1 MSNLTKNLL
10 LALTLVCVIALIV
23 FFVQLIV
30 LNRGVEPREPGATI
44 SADSQQEDEEE
55 DPDSEATGDETPDAD
70 EAGGDNEPAQTT
82 PRPPPQGTRHE
93 LLVAAD
99 TETKLIIYVRE
110 ELFEFVENE
119 TNWEFLYSGEG
130 DASLEIGF
138 MLVSP
143 RGLAAD
149 AETYLNNYTDGAET
163 EFEGEQSIQD
173 SGLRGY
179 YLSAQ
184 HGSISYEAWIHA
196 LPDSDLALVFVISY
210 INSQQRD
217 TLYEILSTMEMA

>member
-1 MSNLTKNLL
+1 MGNLTKNLL
-10 LALTLVCVIALIV
+10 LGLTLACVIALIV

-30 LNRGVEPREPGATI
+30 LNRGVEPRELGATI
-44 SADSQQEDEEE
+44 SGDSQQEDEQE
-55 DPDSEATGDETPDAD
+55 DPDSGATGEEMPDAD
-70 EAGGDNEPAQTT
+70 EGNGDNEPAQMTT
-82 PRPPPQGTRHE
+82 RPPPQGTRRE

-99 TETKLIIYVRE
+99 TETKLIIYAEE

-119 TNWEFLYSGEG
+119 TNWEFLYLGEG

-149 AETYLNNYTDGAET
+149 AETYLSNYTDGAET

-196 LPDSDLALVFVISY
+196 LPDSDLALVFVINYQS
-210 INSQQRD
+210 SQQRD
-217 TLYEILSTMEMA
+217 TLYEVLSTMEMA

>member
-1 MSNLTKNLL
+1 MGNLTKNLL
-10 LALTLVCVIALIV
+10 LGLTLVCVIALIV

-44 SADSQQEDEEE
+44 SGDSQQEDEHE
-55 DPDSEATGDETPDAD
+55 DPDSDANGEEIPDPDGDD
-70 EAGGDNEPAQTT
+70 GDNEPAQITT
-82 PRPPPQGTRHE
+82 RPPPQGKRFD

-99 TETKLIIYVRE
+99 TDTRLIIFARE

-119 TNWEFLYSGEG
+119 TNWEFLYSGQG
-130 DASLEIGF
+130 DAALEIGF
-138 MLVSP
+138 MFISP

-149 AETYLNNYTDGAET
+149 AETYLSNYTDGAET
-163 EFEGEQSIQD
+163 AFEGEQPIGD
-173 SGLRGY
+173 SELRGY

-184 HGSISYEAWIHA
+184 HRDTSYEAWIHA

-210 INSQQRD
+210 QNSQQRD
-217 TLYEILSTMEMA
+217 ALYEILGTMELA

>member
-1 MSNLTKNLL
+1 MGNLTKNLL

-30 LNRGVEPREPGATI
+30 LNRGVEPREHGTTI
-44 SADSQQEDEEE
+44 SDGSQLDDEKE
-55 DPDSEATGDETPDAD
+55 DPDAETTGDETPDAD
-70 EAGGDNEPAQTT
+70 EADGDNEPAQTT
-82 PRPPPQGTRHE
+82 QRPPPQGKRHE

-99 TETKLIIYVRE
+99 TETKLTVYARE

-119 TNWEFLYSGEG
+119 TNWEFLYLGEG
-130 DASLEIGF
+130 NASLEIGF
-138 MLVSP
+138 MFVSA
-143 RGLAAD
+143 RGLAVD
-149 AETYLNNYTDGAET
+149 AETYLSNYTDGAAS

-184 HGSISYEAWIHA
+184 HGGISYEAWIHA
-196 LPDSDLALVFVISY
+196 LPASDLALVFVISY

-217 TLYEILSTMEMA
+217 ALYEILSSMEMA

>member
-1 MSNLTKNLL
+1 MGNLTKNLL
-10 LALTLVCVIALIV
+10 LGLTLVCVIALIV

-44 SADSQQEDEEE
+44 SADPQQEDEKE
-55 DPDSEATGDETPDAD
+55 DPDAETPDEETPDAD
-70 EAGGDNEPAQTT
+70 EVDGDNEPAQTT
-82 PRPPPQGTRHE
+82 PRPQPQGTRHE

-99 TETKLIIYVRE
+99 TETKLIVYAKE

-119 TNWEFLYSGEG
+119 TNWEFIYSGEG
-130 DASLEIGF
+130 EALLEIGF
-138 MLVSP
+138 MFISP
-143 RGLAAD
+143 RGLASD
-149 AETYLNNYTDGAET
+149 AETYLSNYTDGSET

-173 SGLRGY
+173 SELRGY
-179 YLSAQ
+179 HLSAQ
-184 HGSISYEAWIHA
+184 RGSTSYEAWIHA

-217 TLYEILSTMEMA
+217 LLYEVLSTMEMA

>member
-1 MSNLTKNLL
+1 MGNLTKNLL

-44 SADSQQEDEEE
+44 SADSQQEDEQE

-70 EAGGDNEPAQTT
+70 ETGDDNEPAQITT
-82 PRPPPQGTRHE
+82 RPPPQGTQHE

-99 TETKLIIYVRE
+99 TDTKLIVYAKDD
-110 ELFEFVENE
+110 LFDFVENE

-130 DASLEIGF
+130 DAALEIGF
-138 MLVSP
+138 MFVSP

-149 AETYLNNYTDGAET
+149 AETYLSNYTDGAAT
-163 EFEGEQSIQD
+163 EFEGEQPIQD

-179 YLSAQ
+179 HLSAQ
-184 HGSISYEAWIHA
+184 RGNTSYEAWIHA

-217 TLYEILSTMEMA
+217 ALYEILSSMEVA

>member
-1 MSNLTKNLL
+1 MGNLTKNLL

-23 FFVQLIV
+23 FCVQLIV
-30 LNRGVEPREPGATI
+30 LNRGVEPREHSATI
-44 SADSQQEDEEE
+44 SGDSQQGDEEE
-55 DPDSEATGDETPDAD
+55 EPDSETAGDEAPDVDGAD
-70 EAGGDNEPAQTT
+70 GDNEPAQTT
-82 PRPPPQGTRHE
+82 PRPQPQGTRHE
-93 LLVAAD
+93 LLVAVD
-99 TETKLIIYVRE
+99 TETKLIVYARE

-149 AETYLNNYTDGAET
+149 AETYLSNYTDGAET
-163 EFEGEQSIQD
+163 KFEGEQSIQD
-173 SGLRGY
+173 SELRGY

-184 HGSISYEAWIHA
+184 QGGTSYEAWIHA

-210 INSQQRD
+210 ENSQQRD
-217 TLYEILSTMEMA
+217 ALYEILSTMEMA

>member
-1 MSNLTKNLL
+1 MGNLTKNLL

-30 LNRGVEPREPGATI
+30 LNRGVEPRETGATV
-44 SADSQQEDEEE
+44 SGDSQHEDEKE
-55 DPDSEATGDETPDAD
+55 DPDHDAAGEEMPDAD
-70 EAGGDNEPAQTT
+70 GGDGDIEPAQLT

-93 LLVAAD
+93 LLVAVD
-99 TETKLIIYVRE
+99 TETKLIIYARE

-130 DASLEIGF
+130 DAALEIGF
-138 MLVSP
+138 MFVSA

-149 AETYLNNYTDGAET
+149 AETYLSNYTDGAET
-163 EFEGEQSIQD
+163 AFGGEQSIQD
-173 SGLRGY
+173 SELRGY

-184 HGSISYEAWIHA
+184 HGDTSYEAWIHA

-210 INSQQRD
+210 VNSQQRD
-217 TLYEILSTMEMA
+217 ALYEILSTMELG